1 MSPLPIRRRQCLA
14 AGASLLMAGAW
25 PAGLR
30 AAENFPSRP
39 ITLLVPWPAG
49 GGTDL
54 TMRILAEAASHHL
67 RQKVNIDN
75 RAGAGGTLA
84 MPALQNA
91 QADGY
96 TIAQLPQTV
105 FRAPHTQRVLWD
117 PLRDTS
123 PILQLSGT
131 TFGMVVAADSP
142 LHSVED
148 VFEAARLRPGEMT
161 VASNGVGTT
170 PHLVIDEM
178 MQQRF
183 LRYTHVPY
191 KGAAEQALAVVSGQ
205 VKVGVGSTG
214 FSSFI
219 DQGRL
224 RLLATFGAKRSKR
237 WPNVPTLKELGHNI
251 VATSPYGLAGPRGV
265 PEPIIRTLHDA
276 FRAAMQEPAYVA
288 ELAKFDQEPVY
299 LGTRDYAQAMREAYA
314 EEKRVVERLGLGR
327 SSGN

>member
-1 MSPLPIRRRQCLA
+1 MSPLPNRRRQCLA
-14 AGASLLMAGAW
+14 AGASLLLAGTW

-30 AAENFPSRP
+30 AAENFPARP
-39 ITLLVPWPAG
+39 VTLLVPWPAG

-84 MPALQNA
+84 MPVLHNA
-91 QADGY
+91 QPDGY

-131 TFGMVVAADSP
+131 TFGMVVASDSP
-142 LHSVED
+142 LQSVED

-170 PHLVIDEM
+170 PHLVIDEL

-205 VKVGVGSTG
+205 VRVGVGSTG
-214 FSSFI
+214 FGSFI
-219 DQGRL
+219 EQGRL
-224 RLLATFGAKRSKR
+224 RLLATFGARRSKR
-237 WPNVPTLKELGHNI
+237 WPNVPTLKELGYNI
-251 VATSPYGLAGPRGV
+251 VATSPYGLAGPRGL
-265 PEPIIRTLHDA
+265 PEGIVRTLHDA

-299 LGTRDYAQAMREAYA
+299 LGTRDYAQAMREAFA

-327 SSGN
+327 SGG